1 MIIADGRM
9 IHGEDMK
16 HALQA
21 ESSARQRAE
30 ARYADEL
37 RRRVAV
43 EKIVQSQRPIST
55 RTSHDPDTDEVEK
68 VLRDVSVFSEAVPG
82 PSSCGRI
89 SDGTR
94 SESE

>member
-1 MIIADGRM
+1 MIIADGCM

-43 EKIVQSQRPIST
+43 EKIVQSQRPISAQ
-55 RTSHDPDTDEVEK
+55 TSHDADTDEVEK
-68 VLRDVSVFSEAVPG
+68 VLRDVSVFSEGVPG
-82 PSSCGRI
+82 PSRGRI
-89 SDGTR
+89 PGGSR